1 MSTHFDAIIVGAG
14 QAGPSLAGRLTEA
27 GKTVALVERKF
38 FGGTCVNTGCTPTK
52 AMVASAYAIHTAR
65 RGAEYGMTTAPVSVD
80 FDRVMARKD
89 KIRLDSRSSV
99 EKWLKG
105 MTNCTVFEGHAQF
118 EGPREMRVADEEISG
133 ERIFLNVGGRAAVP
147 DLPGINDIPYLTNSS
162 LMELNHLPKHL
173 VIIGG
178 SYVGLE
184 FAQMFRRFGSDVT
197 VIEKGPRL
205 ISREDPE
212 VSDAIRAIL
221 EKEGIHIRLNAECIR
236 FAKQADG
243 ISAGVDCTSGA
254 PEVVGSDVLLA
265 TGRRPN
271 TDDLRLDKA
280 GVKTDERG
288 YIEVDDVL
296 QTNVPH
302 IFALGDCNGRGVFTH
317 TAYNDF
323 EIVAANLLDNDPRK
337 VSDRIQ
343 TYALY
348 IDPPLG
354 RAGMTE
360 SEARKSGRK
369 LLIGTRP
376 MTRVA
381 RAVEKGET
389 EGFMKVIVDADTE
402 EILGAAILGTGGD
415 EAVHSVLD
423 VMYAKEP
430 YTTIKRAMHIH
441 PTVTEL
447 IPTVLGELSPA
458 T

>member
-65 RGAEYGMTTAPVSVD
+65 RGAEYGMTTAPISVD

-99 EKWLKG
+99 ENWLKG

-118 EGPREMRVADEEISG
+118 EGPREMRVGSERISG

-162 LMELNHLPKHL
+162 LMDLDHLPKHL